1 MKNIAFFT
9 VTLSNGGAERV
20 VSYLSKEFPGEYKRY
35 VIVSY
40 LSDEHYEYG
49 GKLIN
54 LDIKPADSVLGKIK
68 NYLKRIKKLRKIKKE
83 YEIDTTISF
92 LDGANVINILSRVN
106 DKIFISIRN
115 HKSQELSGKKG
126 KIIMKIMS
134 KMYRRADKVIAIS
147 GGVEKDL
154 LENFKVPK
162 EKLHVIYNPIDIKK
176 IEKLASEEVDEELAV
191 IFEKPTIVN
200 VGRLTNQ
207 KAQWNLIRAFS
218 KVAKENNDVNL
229 AILGQ
234 GELKKPLEKLI
245 EEYNLQDRVFLLG
258 FQSNPFKYVKRSS
271 MFVLS
276 SLFEGLGNVVL
287 EALACNVPIISTDCK
302 SGPREI
308 LAPGTSLESN
318 ISSKEIHEYGILVP
332 VMDNPID
339 NKSLELSKEET
350 ILANSIISLLNDKEM
365 MKEYIDKSK
374 KRVYDFEINT
384 IVNEW
389 VKVIEG

>member
-20 VSYLSKEFPGEYKRY
+20 VSYLSKEFPEEYNRY

-40 LSDEHYEYG
+40 LSEEHYEYG
-49 GKLIN
+49 GQLIN
-54 LDIKPADSVLGKIK
+54 LDVKPADNVFGKAS
-68 NYLKRIKKLRKIKKE
+68 NYVKRIKKLRKIKKE
-83 YEIDTTISF
+83 LNLDTTISF

-106 DKIFISIRN
+106 DKIIISIRN

-126 KIIMKIMS
+126 AVVMKIMS
-134 KMYRRADKVIAIS
+134 RMYRMADKVVAIS

-162 EKLHVIYNPIDIKK
+162 EKVQVIYNPIDIKK
-176 IEKLASEEVDEELAV
+176 IEALANEKIDEKYEKV
-191 IFEKPTIVN
+191 FEKPTIVN

-207 KAQWNLIRAFS
+207 KAQWSLIRAFS
-218 KVAKENNDVNL
+218 KAAEADKDVNL

-234 GELKKPLEKLI
+234 GELKDGLEKLI

-258 FQSNPFKYVKRSS
+258 FQSNPFKYVSRSS

-308 LAPGTSLESN
+308 FAPGTSLDSIIEGL
-318 ISSKEIHEYGILVP
+318 EEHEYGMLVP
-332 VMDNPID
+332 VMNNPM
-339 NKSLELSKEET
+339 NNGAGLSKEEE
-350 ILANSIISLLNDKEM
+350 ILADAIVSLLNDEQKREQ
-365 MKEYIDKSK
+365 YIAKSK
-374 KRVYDFEINT
+374 MRVNDFEINN
-384 IVNEW
+384 IINEW
-389 VKVIEG
+389 VKVIEE